1 MMAKT
6 KIVMLVTNKF
16 DDFFEDDYWSKY
28 SPPSALPSGT
38 SQIKGSAY
46 LHLPKANFST
56 EKAPHNLLEDLLV
69 SELIQIVYPR
79 SLSKYEYLPAW
90 PIQ

>member
-28 SPPSALPSGT
+28 SPSALPSGT